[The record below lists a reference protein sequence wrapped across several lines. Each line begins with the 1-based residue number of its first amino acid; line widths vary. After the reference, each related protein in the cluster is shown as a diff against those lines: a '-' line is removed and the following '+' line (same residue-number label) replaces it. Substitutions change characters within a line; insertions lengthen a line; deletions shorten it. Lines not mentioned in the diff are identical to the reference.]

1 MQQRQTVGVLRLIHA
16 RRRANTGIS
25 GKKKGPE
32 INPDPDDWWR
42 RGESNPRPQ
51 ILCLRPYMLSL
62 VFALTFRCPTGRAT
76 NGGSGE
82 F

>member
-1 MQQRQTVGVLRLIHA
+1 M
-16 RRRANTGIS
+16 
-25 GKKKGPE
+25 
-32 INPDPDDWWR
+32 NPDPDDWWR

-62 VFALTFRCPTGRAT
+62 VFDLTFRNPTGRAA